1 MKIRPNGTGQNG
13 RSRHGLLLFFAINIS
28 VLGLLLYF
36 WGAGLA
42 RTAKTDLALKFY
54 NSVLKIY
61 VPQLSYTNQKE
72 APVCYGDMLSV
83 FLPVF
88 SDSEERMYCEAG
100 MEEQMR
106 SENLAAQE
114 NTELSQM
121 EKENEAVSEA
131 AQVPDTEAVTE
142 QPQTTVTSGGDGQ
155 DTTQKAEQENQA
167 DVQTQTVSA
176 TDKKVVYSLDQMRDF
191 DYLRQTFYQIDA
203 STTTGSDQLNVDKL
217 LADNV
222 TVDKTAAGP
231 QILIYHTH
239 SLEAYSDSAP
249 GDPAQTVV
257 GVGEYLTKLLTEQYG
272 WSVLHHTGTY
282 DTDRD
287 YAYSCAAPAVQQLLS
302 DNPSIQVVIDLHRDG
317 IAETT
322 HLVTEQNGK
331 QMAKI
336 MFFNGL
342 CYSTSTGTLTSY
354 PNPYLDQ
361 NLALSFRMQLAAGE
375 YYPDFTRRIYLKAW
389 RYNMHFCPKS
399 MLIEVGAQTN
409 TLGEAMNAMEP
420 LADILDKV
428 LSGTAR

>member
-1 MKIRPNGTGQNG
+1 MRI
-13 RSRHGLLLFFAINIS
+13 RHGLLFFLINVS
-28 VLGLLLYF
+28 VLGIFLYF

-42 RTAKTDLALKFY
+42 KTVRTDLALKFY
-54 NSVLKIY
+54 NSVLMLY
-61 VPQLSYTNQKE
+61 VPQLSYTDQKVQS
-72 APVCYGDMLSV
+72 ACYEDVLAA
-83 FLPVF
+83 FLPVL
-88 SDSEERMYCEAG
+88 SESEGRIFRETG

-114 NTELSQM
+114 NADISNM
-121 EKENEAVSEA
+121 EKENENME
-131 AQVPDTEAVTE
+131 QMEKIGDTEALAQSDTE
-142 QPQTTVTSGGDGQ
+142 SGTEVAQAAEDQTDGGD
-155 DTTQKAEQENQA
+155 AENSEETGVEA
-167 DVQTQTVSA
+167 FSA
-176 TDKKVVYSLDQMRDF
+176 SDKKMTYSLDQMRDF

-217 LADNV
+217 LAENV

-257 GVGEYLTKLLTEQYG
+257 GVGDYLTKLLTEQYG

-287 YAYSCAAPAVQQLLS
+287 YAYSCAAPAVEQLLS

-361 NLALSFRMQLAAGE
+361 NLALSFQMQLAAGE

-409 TLGEAMNAMEP
+409 TLSEAMNAMEP